1 MQRIPYTELRAAEA
15 LAARTFSQ
23 NTKVKA
29 ILLTGG
35 RVAVEVWHAKSAIT
49 WTPDPHDVAAEIRGE
64 QPHVPEPAHALIR
77 GGR

>member
-1 MQRIPYTELRAAEA
+1 MQRIPYTELRAAET

-23 NTKVKA
+23 ATKVKA

-35 RVAVEVWHAKSAIT
+35 RVGVEVWHAKSAVT
-49 WTPDPHDVAAEIRGE
+49 WTPEPRDVAAEVRGE
-64 QPHVPEPAHALIR
+64 RPAISEPAHALVR